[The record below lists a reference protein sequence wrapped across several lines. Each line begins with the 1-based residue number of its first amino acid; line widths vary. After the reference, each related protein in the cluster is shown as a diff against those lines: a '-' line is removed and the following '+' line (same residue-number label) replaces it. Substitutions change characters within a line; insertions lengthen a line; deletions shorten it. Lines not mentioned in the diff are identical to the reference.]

1 MLLVR
6 IVVGK
11 IKNMNRL
18 RSILD
23 NTPVR
28 TELKVWNCV
37 EWVREAL
44 LAAIR
49 DGQALGTCASDWKS
63 VRDTAMGFVERK
75 KASHQFD
82 GSQSYDPTKATTW
95 DMLAKVELIP

>member
-1 MLLVR
+1 MLLIR

-11 IKNMNRL
+11 IKDMNRL
-18 RSILD
+18 RAILD
-23 NTPVR
+23 RTPLRPEV
-28 TELKVWNCV
+28 KGWNCV

-44 LAAIR
+44 LAAAH
-49 DGQALGTCASDWKS
+49 DGKALGTCASDWKS

-75 KASHQFD
+75 KASHRFD
-82 GSQSYDPTKATTW
+82 GSQSYDPTKAATW